1 MSSVIEGKMCNPAV
15 HIHKISYEAL
25 LRLTWVS
32 ANQANKV
39 SQVREVV
46 AKVTEMAEAVQYS
59 IV

>member
-46 AKVTEMAEAVQYS
+46 AKVTEMAEAV
-59 IV
+59 

>member
-1 MSSVIEGKMCNPAV
+1 MSNPAV

-46 AKVTEMAEAVQYS
+46 AKVTEMAEAV
-59 IV
+59 

>member
-1 MSSVIEGKMCNPAV
+1 MYNPAV

-25 LRLTWVS
+25 LRLTWKQFIPWVS

-46 AKVTEMAEAVQYS
+46 AKVTEMAEAVKYS